1 MIRGDC
7 TSLPNASLNLAQ
19 ANAPSANTGWSSL
32 NENDTIPSSSLDHT
46 KRKRNDSF
54 GSQASCNEAL
64 ATRTLS
70 VDNATATQNLLA
82 EYLQNAEQQQGI
94 DRRPGRKPLN
104 QKQPDDDE
112 DPKVKRKVQN
122 RAAQRAFRERKERY
136 VRELELKIQH
146 IQASHMQTT
155 SQLTQENQ
163 YLRFVIHRLK
173 TELSTVKGIPVE
185 SIPDLIP
192 ALNEW
197 QQQQQ
202 QQQSRLP
209 PTPNANNS
217 DLAPF
222 LTMSSQPIHAT
233 PTPIAPAPPRSRPI
247 APAGPAPI
255 APRPNHAT
263 TSASSV
269 PSLKR
274 PIAILPQSSNNNN
287 NHQHQQPSIPST
299 NNTNSQTTFVPN
311 ARLPPSPEAASASNS
326 STAALYVRFSPQE
339 TARDQFGDESYLT
352 SSPVYEQRQTLFNTN
367 ASGSSAGSHH
377 SQSPPYMSSGSAAA
391 GGSTSKED
399 VGEKAV
405 AVDEVESEATR
416 IQTVWRR
423 LNLYGRFTDFS
434 FDQLCRVA
442 QMADGNPAMQRAM
455 DSDTR
460 IEPSM
465 EDWELDKLMHQ
476 IDPDHL

>member
-1 MIRGDC
+1 MID
-7 TSLPNASLNLAQ
+7 
-19 ANAPSANTGWSSL
+19 PS
-32 NENDTIPSSSLDHT
+32 IIM
-46 KRKRNDSF
+46 
-54 GSQASCNEAL
+54 Q
-64 ATRTLS
+64 
-70 VDNATATQNLLA
+70 
-82 EYLQNAEQQQGI
+82 
-94 DRRPGRKPLN
+94 
-104 QKQPDDDE
+104 DDE

-173 TELSTVKGIPVE
+173 SELSTVKGIPVE

-202 QQQSRLP
+202 QQQQTRLP
-209 PTPNANNS
+209 PTPNANGS

-222 LTMSSQPIHAT
+222 LTMSSQPIHTA
-233 PTPIAPAPPRSRPI
+233 PTPIAPAPPRSRPL
-247 APAGPAPI
+247 AAGPAPI

-263 TSASSV
+263 TSSSSSSSSV

-274 PIAILPQSSNNNN
+274 PVAILPQASNNNN
-287 NHQHQQPSIPST
+287 NNHHHQHQHHQQQQQPSINPIT
-299 NNTNSQTTFVPN
+299 TTTNNNNTNQQATSSYVQN
-311 ARLPPSPEAASASNS
+311 ARLPSPPEAASASNS

-339 TARDQFGDESYLT
+339 AASDQFGDESSYLT
-352 SSPVYEQRQTLFNTN
+352 SSPVYERQNLFNTN
-367 ASGSSAGSHH
+367 ASGSSAAGSHH
-377 SQSPPYMSSGSAAA
+377 SRSPPPYMGSGSVA
-391 GGSTSKED
+391 GGSSSKED

-442 QMADGNPAMQRAM
+442 QMADGNPAMQRTM
-455 DSDTR
+455 GSDAR
-460 IEPSM
+460 VEPSM

>member
-1 MIRGDC
+1 MID
-7 TSLPNASLNLAQ
+7 SLSIMQ
-19 ANAPSANTGWSSL
+19 
-32 NENDTIPSSSLDHT
+32 
-46 KRKRNDSF
+46 
-54 GSQASCNEAL
+54 
-64 ATRTLS
+64 
-70 VDNATATQNLLA
+70 
-82 EYLQNAEQQQGI
+82 
-94 DRRPGRKPLN
+94 
-104 QKQPDDDE
+104 DDE

-173 TELSTVKGIPVE
+173 SELSTVKGIPVE

-202 QQQSRLP
+202 QQQQQQRLP
-209 PTPNANNS
+209 PTPNANGS

-222 LTMSSQPIHAT
+222 LTMSSQPIHTA
-233 PTPIAPAPPRSRPI
+233 PTPIAPAPPRSRPL

-263 TSASSV
+263 TTTSSSSSV

-274 PIAILPQSSNNNN
+274 PVAILPQSSNNNN
-287 NHQHQQPSIPST
+287 NNHHHQHHQHHQQQPSINPT
-299 NNTNSQTTFVPN
+299 AATTTTNNNNTNQQATTSYVQN
-311 ARLPPSPEAASASNS
+311 ARLPSPPEASASNS

-339 TARDQFGDESYLT
+339 AASDQFGDESSYLT
-352 SSPVYEQRQTLFNTN
+352 SSPVYERQNLFNTN
-367 ASGSSAGSHH
+367 ASGSSAAGSHH
-377 SQSPPYMSSGSAAA
+377 SRSPPYMGSGSVVA
-391 GGSTSKED
+391 GGSSTTTKED

-442 QMADGNPAMQRAM
+442 QMADGNPAMQRTM
-455 DSDTR
+455 GSDAR
-460 IEPSM
+460 VEPSM

>member
-1 MIRGDC
+1 MLDQLQVQQMID
-7 TSLPNASLNLAQ
+7 
-19 ANAPSANTGWSSL
+19 
-32 NENDTIPSSSLDHT
+32 
-46 KRKRNDSF
+46 
-54 GSQASCNEAL
+54 
-64 ATRTLS
+64 
-70 VDNATATQNLLA
+70 LLMQD
-82 EYLQNAEQQQGI
+82 E
-94 DRRPGRKPLN
+94 
-104 QKQPDDDE
+104 E

-173 TELSTVKGIPVE
+173 SELSTVKGIPVE

-192 ALNEW
+192 ALDEW

-202 QQQSRLP
+202 QHAARLP
-209 PTPNANNS
+209 PTSNATGS

-222 LTMSSQPIHAT
+222 LTMGSQPIHAA
-233 PTPIAPAPPRSRPI
+233 PTPIAPAPPRSRPL

-263 TSASSV
+263 TSS
-269 PSLKR
+269 SLKR
-274 PIAILPQSSNNNN
+274 PVAILPQSSNNNN
-287 NHQHQQPSIPST
+287 NNQHQHPHQHQPSIT
-299 NNTNSQTTFVPN
+299 TNNNTNQQATTSYVQN
-311 ARLPPSPEAASASNS
+311 ARLPSPPEASASNS

-339 TARDQFGDESYLT
+339 SAGDQFGDDYLT
-352 SSPVYEQRQTLFNTN
+352 TSPVYERQNLFNTN
-367 ASGSSAGSHH
+367 ASGSSAGGSHH
-377 SQSPPYMSSGSAAA
+377 NRSPPYMGSAAA
-391 GGSTSKED
+391 AEGSTSKED

-405 AVDEVESEATR
+405 AVDEAESEATR

-442 QMADGNPAMQRAM
+442 QMADGNPAMQRTMGNDA
-455 DSDTR
+455 SV
-460 IEPSM
+460 ESSM